1 MKSSCK
7 NSRSIECAY
16 HDNNERYH
24 DDNDSYSNDD
34 FQVRNRGGM
43 AGHYVGRHRWQA
55 LRPKILQQVDHDH
68 DGSDDADADDIVNA
82 KRGSLACLK

>member
-16 HDNNERYH
+16 HNDDERYH
-24 DDNDSYSNDD
+24 DDDD
-34 FQVRNRGGM
+34 CYHDDDGQVRDRGGV

-68 DGSDDADADDIVNA
+68 DDDDDDDDDADDM
-82 KRGSLACLK
+82 SQL